1 MLNSVSVLSAKFKRL
16 RYDLRQWSKG
26 ISNIKLLINSCN
38 KVIKFLDTVEEFRPL
53 FNPEWNLR
61 NLVKQ
66 QLCSLLKQQTQYWKQ
81 RNTVNRIKYGDECTK
96 YFHSMATVSYRRN
109 LIAQIKDDYG
119 VFLIQHEDKANHLW
133 YSFRN
138 RMGISNNV
146 TMDFDLSALVSVCPS
161 DELQSLVAPFL
172 VTEIDSIIKMMPT
185 DKAPG
190 PDGFNGV
197 FIKKCWPIIREDI
210 YRLFFEF
217 YENRVNLSPIN
228 SSYIVL
234 VPKISCP
241 ISASDFRPISL
252 LNCCVKMLT
261 KLLAERLQGVI
272 LKIIHKNQYGFIR
285 HRTI

>member
-1 MLNSVSVLSAKFKRL
+1 MEMNVPSIFILWQLSLTEGTELL
-16 RYDLRQWSKG
+16 R
-26 ISNIKLLINSCN
+26 
-38 KVIKFLDTVEEFRPL
+38 
-53 FNPEWNLR
+53 FN
-61 NLVKQ
+61 
-66 QLCSLLKQQTQYWKQ
+66 
-81 RNTVNRIKYGDECTK
+81 
-96 YFHSMATVSYRRN
+96 M
-109 LIAQIKDDYG
+109 
-119 VFLIQHEDKANHLW
+119 
-133 YSFRN
+133 
-138 RMGISNNV
+138 MGISNNV
-146 TMDFDLSALVSVCPS
+146 TMDFDLSTLVPVCPS
-161 DELQSLVAPFL
+161 DELQSLVGPFL
-172 VTEIDSIIKMMPT
+172 VTEIDNIIKMMPT

-261 KLLAERLQGVI
+261 KLLAERLQGII

-285 HRTI
+285 HRTIQDCLA